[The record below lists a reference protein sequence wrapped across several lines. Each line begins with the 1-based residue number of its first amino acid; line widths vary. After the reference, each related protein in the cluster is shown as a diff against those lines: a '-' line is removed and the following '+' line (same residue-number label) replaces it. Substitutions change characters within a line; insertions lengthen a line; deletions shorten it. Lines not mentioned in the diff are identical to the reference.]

1 MEPGSLVATVFAI
14 CPGEDG
20 QRDASLQGLITSAA
34 AAAAAPNLKAA
45 ADSGSPGG
53 SEGQAGGHMSQI

>member
-20 QRDASLQGLITSAA
+20 QRDASLQGLITA